1 MASAGKDLNSGA
13 PTTAREYPS
22 WARVIE
28 LVDSRRQE
36 SLRYNRTQFGKIQ
49 RYYDTYRGVMKSSRS
64 SFRNDVSI
72 PFTFAM
78 IQSDVAR
85 KVQTSFGA
93 WPIVSFEGYA
103 PEDAASAK
111 KAEILVSAQMKD
123 CDSVIRAIDFF
134 LQADICGTGVLR
146 YGWKNVTRKNRVTS
160 YEQIAPG
167 LSVPVRRDY
176 TAEIFN
182 GPTWEVVDRLDFW
195 QQPARKRIDDMAWVI
210 HRYWADVDDLME
222 DAEGPYPYFDR
233 AAVRM
238 LKDFPVTTGG
248 QTELQ
253 QRQLAYRNEYDYM
266 ARQNER
272 FAKPVEI
279 WEMHGLVPSEFATSG
294 IRSRCIAIGNERV
307 VLKNRESQ
315 IPNQAKPFIACS
327 PMSDGYGFDG
337 ISKAEVAYGPQK
349 TADRINN
356 QKLDSVDLLLDNQW
370 VVSNTA
376 NINTQNLFS
385 RTGRVIL
392 VDGPADDTNIR
403 PLAPDMRNVQ
413 LGNAEIAQLFGFMQ
427 LGTGETE
434 SLMGGGGGDRETAR
448 GFLGRQENALTRVAM
463 ESLAIEQGMVEP
475 LANAFWELDR
485 RLLPKPYDKVIG
497 SVSQVNPLTGLPYQ
511 ERVTVDED
519 DFAADYKARAV
530 GASQMLGRSIRQ
542 QDYIAFSQMLMA
554 NPAALQIVNWANW
567 LKQGF
572 QLFDYPNFQDFL
584 NSQPSMVNMMAMQQ
598 GQGAPQDG
606 SGSTNGDGSLQQL
619 SPDTLGQLMNVQ
631 PNQPLAGIS

>member
-1 MASAGKDLNSGA
+1 MASAGKNPNTGEATRSS
-13 PTTAREYPS
+13 YPD
-22 WARVIE
+22 WRRVIE

-36 SLRYNRTQFGKIQ
+36 SLRYNRTHFTRIQ
-49 RYYDTYRGVMKSSRS
+49 HYYDTYRGVARSSRS
-64 SFRNDVSI
+64 SFRNDISI

-93 WPIVSFEGYA
+93 WPIVNFEGYA
-103 PEDAASAK
+103 PEDSGSAK
-111 KAEILVSAQMKD
+111 KAEMLISAQMKD

-160 YEQIAPG
+160 YEQVAPG
-167 LSVPVRRDY
+167 LSVPVQRDY
-176 TAEIFN
+176 TAELFN

-210 HRYWADVDDLME
+210 HRYWADLDDLLE

-233 AAVRM
+233 AAVQM

-253 QRQLAYRNEYDYM
+253 QRQVAYRNEYDYQ

-315 IPNQAKPFIACS
+315 LPNQAKPFIACS

-337 ISKAEVAYGPQK
+337 ISKAEIAFGPQR

-356 QKLDSVDLLLDNQW
+356 QKLDAVDLLLDNQW

-392 VDGPADDTNIR
+392 VDGPADDSNIR
-403 PLAPDMRNVQ
+403 PLSPDMRNVQ
-413 LGNAEIAQLFGFMQ
+413 LGNSEIEQLFSFMQ
-427 LGTGETE
+427 LGTGQTE
-434 SLMGGGGGDRETAR
+434 ALMGGGGGGGRETAR

-485 RLLPKPYDKVIG
+485 RLLPKPYTKYIG
-497 SVSQVNPLTGLPYQ
+497 SIASVNAITGMPYQ

-519 DFAADYKARAV
+519 DFASDYKARAV

-542 QDYIAFSQMLMA
+542 QDYIAFSQMMQT
-554 NPAALQIVNWANW
+554 NPAAIQIVNWANW

-584 NSQPSMVNMMAMQQ
+584 NSQPSMVNLMAAQQ
-598 GQGAPQDG
+598 GQGAPQG
-606 SGSTNGDGSLQQL
+606 AEAAPGATNLEQL
-619 SPDTLGQLMNVQ
+619 SPGILGQQMNVQ
-631 PNQPLAGIS
+631 GPQPLGAI